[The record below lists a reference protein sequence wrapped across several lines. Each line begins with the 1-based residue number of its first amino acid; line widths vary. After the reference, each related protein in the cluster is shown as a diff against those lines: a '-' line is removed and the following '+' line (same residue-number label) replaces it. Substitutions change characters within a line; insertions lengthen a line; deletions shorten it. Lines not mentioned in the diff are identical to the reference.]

1 MPKSRPEDLKGLF
14 KELNNKTV
22 RDRIA
27 QPPPFPAAVTA
38 FLGRLSLL
46 HGAPLSYLVPHV
58 KLLERETLKFF
69 YIDPQWIGA
78 LLGGALSVGRP
89 NEIRV
94 LLDKAA
100 AGSFS
105 AKIIAEAR
113 DVRKPAPNGTANP
126 PIRGGATPTY
136 AFTGFL
142 MRSRILAGWPGL
154 EVKAYRQQHQLA
166 FLRLERPAAD
176 VLFGLADGEL
186 DSLEI
191 TQPPEGLHFATDPQ
205 SSPPM
210 RDKGRGVLDVR
221 KLAQQDGSAGLAAR
235 MMARPLR
242 MTFSQGG

>member
-1 MPKSRPEDLKGLF
+1 MPKSLF
-14 KELNNKTV
+14 EELDNFTV

-27 QPPPFPAAVTA
+27 QPPPFPPAVTS

-46 HGAPLSYLVPHV
+46 HGVPLHYLLPDS

-105 AKIIAEAR
+105 AQIIAEAR
-113 DVRKPAPNGTANP
+113 GIRKRPSDGGADTPTV
-126 PIRGGATPTY
+126 RGGATPTY

-142 MRSRILAGWPGL
+142 LRSRILAGWPGL
-154 EVKAYRQQHQLA
+154 EVKTYQQHRQLA
-166 FLRLERPAAD
+166 FLRLERPAPD

-191 TQPPEGLHFATDPQ
+191 TQPPEGLHFAIEPR

-210 RDKGRGVLDVR
+210 RNKELGVLDVR
-221 KLAQQDGSAGLAAR
+221 KLAQADGPAGLAAR
-235 MMARPLR
+235 MVARPLR
-242 MTFSQGG
+242 ATFSLAG